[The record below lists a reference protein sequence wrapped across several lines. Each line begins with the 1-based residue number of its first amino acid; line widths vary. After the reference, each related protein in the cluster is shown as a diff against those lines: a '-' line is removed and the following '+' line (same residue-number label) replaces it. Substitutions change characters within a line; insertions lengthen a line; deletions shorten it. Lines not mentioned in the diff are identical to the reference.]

1 MPSGVT
7 NSVDLGRSSVEREC
21 LRQWALVLPLLL
33 LVSLLFILPIIQV
46 LWVSFAEPSLGL
58 QNYALIQSSSG
69 IQAAL
74 WNTVRIVVLTT
85 VVTICL
91 GYLVAYVLVHASAR
105 QFQWMMI
112 CVLVPFWVSVL
123 VRAFAWLTLLHTN
136 GLVNRALLW
145 TGIIGEPLELVR
157 NELGI
162 VIGMVHYMLPYA
174 ILPLYAGMKGI
185 DDRLVSAARGLG
197 AGPFEAFVRI
207 FLPLSLPGL
216 FGATLLVLIFS
227 LGFFI
232 TPIILG
238 GGKTVMI
245 AELVSVQILNT
256 ANWGVGTM
264 LASILLFSVF
274 LLIATIGRL
283 VDIRTLFGAR

>member
-1 MPSGVT
+1 MPKGLT
-7 NSVDLGRSSVEREC
+7 ASVEAGGSSVERER

-33 LVSLLFILPIIQV
+33 LVVLLFILPIIQV
-46 LWVSFAEPSLGL
+46 LWVSFAEPTLGL

-74 WNTVRIVVLTT
+74 WNTARIVSLTT
-85 VVTICL
+85 AISICL

-105 QFQWMMI
+105 QFRWMMI

-123 VRAFAWLTLLHTN
+123 VRAFAWLTLLHAN
-136 GLVNRALLW
+136 GLVNRALIW
-145 TGIIGEPLELVR
+145 TGIVGEPLALVR
-157 NELGI
+157 NELGV

-185 DDRLVSAARGLG
+185 DTRLVSAARGLG
-197 AGPFEAFVRI
+197 AGPFEAFVRV

-216 FGATLLVLIFS
+216 FGAALLVLIFS

-238 GGKTVMI
+238 GGKTMMI
-245 AELVSVQILNT
+245 AELISVQILNT

-264 LASILLFSVF
+264 LASVLLISVF
-274 LLIATIGRL
+274 LLLVTIGRL
-283 VDIRTLFGAR
+283 VDIRALFGAR